1 MTSYKSETFNDFL
14 FYMDELNIEV
24 PEDFVENQKSFIS
37 KLNEKFLESNSKSRF
52 SDLDDF

>member
-1 MTSYKSETFNDFL
+1 MI
-14 FYMDELNIEV
+14 FYRIMDELNMEI
-24 PEDFVENQKSFIS
+24 PEDFVENQKNFIS